1 MLKIYNEYQKYG
13 IEKYYKIYSKDYYNP
28 HEEKIKSLYMKH
40 ILNIINKNDKIVD
53 IACGDGIIT
62 RLINEYNN
70 NKNVDGIDPYF
81 NNKYTHMK
89 LSFEDI
95 AKGELNKY
103 DKMYNV
109 AICSYAFHLMDK
121 KIIYDF
127 MSQLSMKT
135 SKFIIITPSK
145 KININHPLW
154 KINKEIREDKIT
166 LIVLDVIFN
175 I

>member
-1 MLKIYNEYQKYG
+1 MLKIYNEYQKHG
-13 IEKYYKIYSKDYYNP
+13 IDNYYKLHSNDYYNP
-28 HEEKIKSLYMKH
+28 HEDKIKSLYIKH
-40 ILNIINKNDKIVD
+40 ILNIIKTYDIILD
-53 IACGDGIIT
+53 IACGDGMISRII
-62 RLINEYNN
+62 NKYSN

-81 NNKYTHMK
+81 NNKYTHMN

-103 DKMYNV
+103 DKLYNI

-127 MSQLSMKT
+127 MSQLSMITKR
-135 SKFIIITPSK
+135 FIIITPSK

-154 KINKEIREDKIT
+154 KINKEFREDKVTI
-166 LIVLDVIFN
+166 IILDVIYN